1 MATGLDIGECQFGLN
16 LRESLLIG
24 VHLRFHFLLREQGRN
39 RRGVTIVTRGR
50 STPDHMPGF
59 DQGL

>member
-1 MATGLDIGECQFGLN
+1 MGDCQIGPN

-24 VHLRFHFLLREQGRN
+24 VHLRFHFLLRDQGRN
-39 RRGVTIVTRGR
+39 RRRVTTVILGR
-50 STPDHMPGF
+50 SAPDRAPGF